1 MLVAPKVRAYQG
13 TYKNQAAEVQD
24 NPIWDAI
31 LERRTRNFT
40 WQKTFREINSD
51 LHDIKSSDVS
61 FEYAK

>member
-40 WQKTFREINSD
+40 WQKNFREINSD
-51 LHDIKSSDVS
+51 LHDTKSSDVS